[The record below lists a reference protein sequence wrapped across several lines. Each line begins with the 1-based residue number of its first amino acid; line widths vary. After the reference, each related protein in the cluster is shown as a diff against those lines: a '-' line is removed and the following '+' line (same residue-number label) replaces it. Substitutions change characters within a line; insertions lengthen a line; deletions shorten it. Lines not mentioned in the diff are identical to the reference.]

1 MAPSTPRDRKS
12 SYHEYKLLMYHQRKI
27 KHNVS
32 SAQVAVVASNQ
43 NKASAVV
50 TRVTSNQKITFHI
63 VVGAHCSISRSLH
76 HLLPPLL
83 ALNQAIHPVCVP
95 SVGGGGALE
104 VEAPYCLGA
113 ENGLEE

>member
-1 MAPSTPRDRKS
+1 
-12 SYHEYKLLMYHQRKI
+12 MYHQSKI

-32 SAQVAVVASNQ
+32 STQVAVVASNQ

-50 TRVTSNQKITFHI
+50 TGVTSNQKITFHI

-95 SVGGGGALE
+95 SVGGGALE

-113 ENGLEE
+113 EKGLEEFAPLPAED